1 MRRKIEIFIE
11 SGPDAQYVF
20 DRVNDFINE
29 FNSTVINVYD
39 KKEGHDIGICHI
51 LGKKIRR

>member
-20 DRVNDFINE
+20 DRVNDFINQ
-29 FNSTVINVYD
+29 FDSSIVNAYD
-39 KKEGHDIGICHI
+39 EKEGRDIGICHI
-51 LGKKIRR
+51 FGKKSNY